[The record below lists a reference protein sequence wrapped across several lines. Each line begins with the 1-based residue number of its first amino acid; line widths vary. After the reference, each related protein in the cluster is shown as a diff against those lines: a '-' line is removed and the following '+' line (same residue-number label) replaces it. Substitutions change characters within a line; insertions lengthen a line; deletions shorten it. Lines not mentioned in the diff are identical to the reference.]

1 MPLFENRRF
10 ELVGSGGNRLTL
22 RTAEEGFTEHFMSHG
37 VRLCA
42 NIKPCLLQDHPR
54 FSEAA
59 ENGLLVNKPDHTP
72 APRPGRETTSRAGRR

>member
-1 MPLFENRRF
+1 
-10 ELVGSGGNRLTL
+10 
-22 RTAEEGFTEHFMSHG
+22 MSHG